1 MLIEITHPIDKTA
14 KNAINRTY
22 PFYIP
27 KTYDEVFQKNLDR
40 LFMDELMGI
49 PQEYSKGM
57 NDHIS
62 FLERTIIK
70 LKEELKA
77 KDEL

>member
-1 MLIEITHPIDKTA
+1 MTKITHRIDKTA

-49 PQEYSKGM
+49 PQAYSIGM

-70 LKEELKA
+70 LKEELKS
-77 KDEL
+77 KDEK